1 MARPLLESKETI
13 PSESACV
20 TSSLPLPTMSGPRQ
34 TFPAPLQ
41 RNEPARSA
49 AVFALP
55 ETESASEPVRAGFG
69 AERQTASRPEAP
81 RPEAPRRETPRAE
94 TQRREPAPAA
104 TTPRDP
110 DRGGP
115 SERSIEARDRAPGLN
130 RDDRPDPRPPEHR
143 QTGGTRR
150 REAEPETAQT
160 KPASD
165 DKPVQAGSDTAGVAA
180 TPEEADSE
188 CSNQTGAETT
198 SGLESTLVPAEPG
211 APAAPAAMTALAMM
225 QVQAGMSLPDD
236 AGMSLPDNAGM
247 SLPDD
252 AGGGT
257 EGGGALAAVQATG
270 AATTGVAADEAQAAA
285 QVALAAQQGISG
297 EETGME
303 TGEAANTAGT
313 ASPAG
318 AVQHGSAS
326 HGAAMSALATVLAG
340 DGSGAAPGQGQP
352 GAMSQHGRTIS
363 SEAKQQGL
371 QGSEAA
377 RPDLKAGDVPA
388 VDGGKAER
396 ADSGAGQAAA
406 ETSEPPGPSLPQT
419 GAAHAP
425 ARTNEI
431 LPPVVPEMPRAVAPG
446 AVPVEIGLRAL
457 QGLKEFQIR
466 LDPAELGRVEVKLE
480 IGEDNLVTAKVVVDR
495 VETLHLLQRDAR
507 TLERA
512 FEQAGLKSSDGGI
525 DFSLRD
531 QGQGARQERSEQDR
545 DRFGETGGT
554 VRAELPELTP
564 LPIRRTLHVGA
575 LDLSI

>member
-1 MARPLLESKETI
+1 LLESQETI

-81 RPEAPRRETPRAE
+81 RRETPRAE
-94 TQRREPAPAA
+94 AQRREPAPAA

-110 DRGGP
+110 DRRGP
-115 SERSIEARDRAPGLN
+115 SERSIEARDRAPVLIS
-130 RDDRPDPRPPEHR
+130 DDRPDPRPPEHS
-143 QTGGTRR
+143 QPGGTRR
-150 REAEPETAQT
+150 REAEPETAQP

-165 DKPVQAGSDTAGVAA
+165 DKPVPAGSDTTGVAA
-180 TPEEADSE
+180 TPEEADGE
-188 CSNQTGAETT
+188 CSNQTGAEST
-198 SGLESTLVPAEPG
+198 SAVESTLVPAEPG

-236 AGMSLPDNAGM
+236 AG
-247 SLPDD
+247 
-252 AGGGT
+252 GGT
-257 EGGGALAAVQATG
+257 EGGGALAAVPATG
-270 AATTGVAADEAQAAA
+270 AATTGVAADEAEAAA

-297 EETGME
+297 DETGME
-303 TGEAANTAGT
+303 TGEASNTAGT

-318 AVQHGSAS
+318 AVQQGSAS
-326 HGAAMSALATVLAG
+326 HGAAMSALAAVLAG

-352 GAMSQHGRTIS
+352 GAMHQYGRTIS
-363 SEAKQQGL
+363 AEAKQQGL

-377 RPDLKAGDVPA
+377 RPDLKAGNVPA

-425 ARTNEI
+425 ARVNET

-545 DRFGETGGT
+545 DRSGETGGT

>member
-1 MARPLLESKETI
+1 M
-13 PSESACV
+13 
-20 TSSLPLPTMSGPRQ
+20 
-34 TFPAPLQ
+34 
-41 RNEPARSA
+41 
-49 AVFALP
+49 
-55 ETESASEPVRAGFG
+55 
-69 AERQTASRPEAP
+69 
-81 RPEAPRRETPRAE
+81 
-94 TQRREPAPAA
+94 
-104 TTPRDP
+104 
-110 DRGGP
+110 
-115 SERSIEARDRAPGLN
+115 ARDRAPGLN
-130 RDDRPDPRPPEHR
+130 RDDRPDPRPPEHG

-150 REAEPETAQT
+150 RDAEPETAQT

-180 TPEEADSE
+180 TPEEADGE
-188 CSNQTGAETT
+188 GSNQTAAETA
-198 SGLESTLVPAEPG
+198 SALESAAATADPST
-211 APAAPAAMTALAMM
+211 PAAPAAITALAMM

-236 AGMSLPDNAGM
+236 AG
-247 SLPDD
+247 
-252 AGGGT
+252 GGA
-257 EGGGALAAVQATG
+257 EGGGALAAEPATA
-270 AATTGVAADEAQAAA
+270 AATAGVAAALAEADAQAA
-285 QVALAAQQGISG
+285 VAAQQGISG
-297 EETGME
+297 DE
-303 TGEAANTAGT
+303 TGEAGNTAGT

-318 AVQHGSAS
+318 AVQQGSAS
-326 HGAAMSALATVLAG
+326 HGAAMSALATALAE
-340 DGSGAAPGQGQP
+340 DGTGAAPAQGEP
-352 GAMSQHGRTIS
+352 GAMSQDGRMIAA
-363 SEAKQQGL
+363 EAKQQGL

-388 VDGGKAER
+388 VDGAKAER
-396 ADSGAGQAAA
+396 ADPAAGQAAA
-406 ETSEPPGPSLPQT
+406 KASELPGPSLPQT

-425 ARTNEI
+425 ARANET
-431 LPPVVPEMPRAVAPG
+431 LPSVPPEMPRAVAPG

-545 DRFGETGGT
+545 NRSGEAGGT
-554 VRAELPELTP
+554 VRAELPELAP

>member
-1 MARPLLESKETI
+1 VP
-13 PSESACV
+13 
-20 TSSLPLPTMSGPRQ
+20 
-34 TFPAPLQ
+34 
-41 RNEPARSA
+41 
-49 AVFALP
+49 
-55 ETESASEPVRAGFG
+55 
-69 AERQTASRPEAP
+69 
-81 RPEAPRRETPRAE
+81 
-94 TQRREPAPAA
+94 
-104 TTPRDP
+104 
-110 DRGGP
+110 
-115 SERSIEARDRAPGLN
+115 
-130 RDDRPDPRPPEHR
+130 
-143 QTGGTRR
+143 
-150 REAEPETAQT
+150 
-160 KPASD
+160 
-165 DKPVQAGSDTAGVAA
+165 AGSDTAGVAA
-180 TPEEADSE
+180 TPEEADGE
-188 CSNQTGAETT
+188 CSNQTGAEST
-198 SGLESTLVPAEPG
+198 SAVESTLVPAEPG

-236 AGMSLPDNAGM
+236 AG
-247 SLPDD
+247 
-252 AGGGT
+252 GGT
-257 EGGGALAAVQATG
+257 EGGGALAAVPATG
-270 AATTGVAADEAQAAA
+270 AATTGVAADEAEAAA
-285 QVALAAQQGISG
+285 QVALAAKQGISG
-297 EETGME
+297 DETGME
-303 TGEAANTAGT
+303 TGEASNTAGT

-318 AVQHGSAS
+318 AVQQGSAS
-326 HGAAMSALATVLAG
+326 HGAAMSALAAVLAG

-352 GAMSQHGRTIS
+352 GAMPQYGRTIS
-363 SEAKQQGL
+363 AEAKQQGL

-377 RPDLKAGDVPA
+377 RPDLKAGNVPA

-406 ETSEPPGPSLPQT
+406 EASEPPGPSLPQT

-425 ARTNEI
+425 ARVNET

-545 DRFGETGGT
+545 DRSGETGGT

>member
-1 MARPLLESKETI
+1 
-13 PSESACV
+13 
-20 TSSLPLPTMSGPRQ
+20 
-34 TFPAPLQ
+34 
-41 RNEPARSA
+41 
-49 AVFALP
+49 
-55 ETESASEPVRAGFG
+55 
-69 AERQTASRPEAP
+69 
-81 RPEAPRRETPRAE
+81 
-94 TQRREPAPAA
+94 
-104 TTPRDP
+104 
-110 DRGGP
+110 
-115 SERSIEARDRAPGLN
+115 
-130 RDDRPDPRPPEHR
+130 
-143 QTGGTRR
+143 
-150 REAEPETAQT
+150 
-160 KPASD
+160 
-165 DKPVQAGSDTAGVAA
+165 
-180 TPEEADSE
+180 
-188 CSNQTGAETT
+188 
-198 SGLESTLVPAEPG
+198 LVPAEPG
-211 APAAPAAMTALAMM
+211 TPAAPVAMTALAMM
-225 QVQAGMSLPDD
+225 QVQAGTP
-236 AGMSLPDNAGM
+236 
-247 SLPDD
+247 LPDD

-257 EGGGALAAVQATG
+257 EGGGALAAVPATG
-270 AATTGVAADEAQAAA
+270 AATTGVAADEAEAAA

-297 EETGME
+297 DETGVE
-303 TGEAANTAGT
+303 TGEAGNTAGT

-318 AVQHGSAS
+318 AVRQGSAS
-326 HGAAMSALATVLAG
+326 HGAAMSALAG
-340 DGSGAAPGQGQP
+340 DGTGAAPGQGQP
-352 GAMSQHGRTIS
+352 GAMSQAGRTIS
-363 SEAKQQGL
+363 AEAKQQGL

-377 RPDLKAGDVPA
+377 RPDLKAGNVPA

-406 ETSEPPGPSLPQT
+406 EASELPGPSLPQT

-425 ARTNEI
+425 ARANET

-545 DRFGETGGT
+545 DRSGETVGT
-554 VRAELPELTP
+554 VRTELPELTP
-564 LPIRRTLHVGA
+564 LPLRRTLHVGA

>member
-1 MARPLLESKETI
+1 MARPLLESEETI

-81 RPEAPRRETPRAE
+81 RRETPRAE
-94 TQRREPAPAA
+94 THRREPAPAA
-104 TTPRDP
+104 TRPRDP
-110 DRGGP
+110 DLGGP

-143 QTGGTRR
+143 QTGGTRG

-165 DKPVQAGSDTAGVAA
+165 DKPLQAGSDTAGVAA

-198 SGLESTLVPAEPG
+198 SALESTLVPAEPG

-225 QVQAGMSLPDD
+225 QVQAGMSLPD
-236 AGMSLPDNAGM
+236 NAGM

-257 EGGGALAAVQATG
+257 EGGGALAAVPATG
-270 AATTGVAADEAQAAA
+270 AATTGVAADEAEAAA
-285 QVALAAQQGISG
+285 QVALAAQQGISD

-303 TGEAANTAGT
+303 TGEAGNTAGT

-318 AVQHGSAS
+318 AVQQGSAS
-326 HGAAMSALATVLAG
+326 HGAAMSALATELAG
-340 DGSGAAPGQGQP
+340 DDSGAAPGQGQQ
-352 GAMSQHGRTIS
+352 GAMSQYGRTIS

-377 RPDLKAGDVPA
+377 RPDLKAGNVPA

-406 ETSEPPGPSLPQT
+406 EASEPPGPSLPQT

-425 ARTNEI
+425 ARANET

-545 DRFGETGGT
+545 DRSGETGGT

>member
-34 TFPAPLQ
+34 TFPAPSQ

-55 ETESASEPVRAGFG
+55 ETQSASEPVRAGFG

-81 RPEAPRRETPRAE
+81 RRETPRTEA
-94 TQRREPAPAA
+94 QRHEPAPAA

-110 DRGGP
+110 DRSGP

-150 REAEPETAQT
+150 REAEPEAAQT

-180 TPEEADSE
+180 TPEEADGE
-188 CSNQTGAETT
+188 CSNQTAAETT
-198 SGLESTLVPAEPG
+198 SALESILVPAEPG
-211 APAAPAAMTALAMM
+211 TPAAPVAMTALAMM
-225 QVQAGMSLPDD
+225 QVQAGTP
-236 AGMSLPDNAGM
+236 
-247 SLPDD
+247 LPDD

-257 EGGGALAAVQATG
+257 EGGGALAAVPATG
-270 AATTGVAADEAQAAA
+270 AATTGVAADEAEAAA
-285 QVALAAQQGISG
+285 QVALAAHQGISG
-297 EETGME
+297 DETGVE
-303 TGEAANTAGT
+303 TGEAGNTAGT

-318 AVQHGSAS
+318 AVRQGSAS
-326 HGAAMSALATVLAG
+326 HGAAMSALATALAG
-340 DGSGAAPGQGQP
+340 DGTGAAPGQGQP
-352 GAMSQHGRTIS
+352 GAMSQAGRTIS
-363 SEAKQQGL
+363 AEAKQQDL

-377 RPDLKAGDVPA
+377 RPDLKAGNVPA

-406 ETSEPPGPSLPQT
+406 EASELPGPSLPQT

-425 ARTNEI
+425 ARANET

-545 DRFGETGGT
+545 DRSGETGGT

-564 LPIRRTLHVGA
+564 LPLRRTLHVGA